1 MISSWQWQIILTG
14 RDDFGPKYLVLVP
27 GPRYKKTTNKNE
39 VRTLRE
45 QGEQTTTKPAIDRR
59 PVPKNNEM
67 QVCVPTKPH
76 LAQRPKLDNFL
87 MKE

>member
-14 RDDFGPKYLVLVP
+14 QDDFGPRYLVP
-27 GPRYKKTTNKNE
+27 GPRYKKQKNK

-45 QGEQTTTKPAIDRR
+45 QGEQTTTKPAIDRKL
-59 PVPKNNEM
+59 VPKNSEM

-76 LAQRPKLDNFL
+76 LAQRPKFDNFL
-87 MKE
+87 MK